1 MYKAQALHACLIKQ
15 GLHSHAYRC
24 NLLLQS
30 YVKSNSLSD
39 AQKLLSTMPVANAV
53 SYNTVLSGY
62 FSSGSVAEALNLF
75 ESTHGKDCQ
84 SWNIVISGLAKYN
97 WHERALTH
105 FLKMRD
111 SVVRPDAVTY
121 SIVVPCCEL
130 GLGKQVHGEIVKMGV
145 GSDAFLGTNLMKMYG
160 GAGAVHSAR
169 KVFGEMPE
177 RDLVAWNA
185 MIFCFSKHGGGD
197 TCVELFRK
205 LCREGIQPDEYT
217 YAIILNDFVSHAQL
231 FEAMMVQSA
240 VTRRGYHSDC
250 FINNALIDLYFKC
263 GFVASAFKLFEE
275 MANPDLA
282 SWTTMIVGFSQSGHM
297 ELAESL
303 FHEMRIQDIKPNSF
317 TFGGL
322 LSGCA
327 TSNALQWGKQL
338 HALVLKCG
346 LENEVIVGSSLLDV
360 YSKCS
365 EMDNALKAFRGLS
378 EKDIVSWNGII
389 CGYAANGQAEE
400 ALKLYNE
407 MLREGSPGVSPN
419 VVTFVG
425 VLSACCHAG
434 LVEEGCHHF
443 IDMVTKHCIRPT
455 VEHYTCIVDL
465 LGRAGHLEE
474 AEALLLSLP
483 SEPDVVIW
491 GALLGACKL
500 HGNLRMARHVSKH
513 LHANEP
519 FSSSNYVLLA
529 NSYTDSGR
537 WGEAVEVRELMQ
549 ARGVQKNVGCSWID
563 VRGCMRLFL
572 SGDKSHPLIDTV
584 REVLKRLHLHID
596 EVLTIS

>member
-121 SIVVPCCEL
+121 SIVVPCCDL

-231 FEAMMVQSA
+231 FEAMM
-240 VTRRGYHSDC
+240 
-250 FINNALIDLYFKC
+250 
-263 GFVASAFKLFEE
+263 
-275 MANPDLA
+275 
-282 SWTTMIVGFSQSGHM
+282 
-297 ELAESL
+297 
-303 FHEMRIQDIKPNSF
+303 
-317 TFGGL
+317 
-322 LSGCA
+322 
-327 TSNALQWGKQL
+327 
-338 HALVLKCG
+338 CG

-596 EVLTIS
+596 EQKHCEVR